1 MHVPKVMKAVICP
14 TTGPISVLQIQQTEV
29 PVPQSGQVLIK
40 ILGFGINRAGQ
51 IESQFR
57 PELQESNEFLE
68 MFTRQGHSP
77 GVQFPRIIGI
87 ECIGTVAAHHAPAP
101 GTAGLP
107 IGTRVAT
114 CMGGLGREI
123 PGSYAEYVCVPAENV
138 RLFLQTS
145 LPVATLASLPEMFQ
159 TTWGALVKGLD
170 FKRGESLLVRGA
182 TSSIGICA
190 IQMARYLGAS
200 RIGSTTRSE
209 ARTGMLKDHGAD
221 EVYVDDG
228 SIEADVS
235 ASSAGKFDKIL
246 ELVGTTTLRDSAR
259 CAVEMGTVC
268 MAGIQ
273 GGEWELTEF
282 SPFEFLPNRV
292 RLSVYGGGPDDF
304 RACPWEELIQAVE
317 HGKIKVPVTV
327 FRLDEIQKVHEIL
340 ESGGGGAKLV
350 VVISED

>member
-1 MHVPKVMKAVICP
+1 MLVPKVMKAVICP
-14 TTGPISVLQIQQTEV
+14 TTGPISVLQIQQIAV
-29 PVPQSGQVLIK
+29 PVPQPGQVLIK
-40 ILGFGINRAGQ
+40 ILGFGINRA
-51 IESQFR
+51 
-57 PELQESNEFLE
+57 E

-101 GTAGLP
+101 GTAGLS
-107 IGTRVAT
+107 IGARVAT

-138 RLFLQTS
+138 RPFPQTS

-200 RIGSTTRSE
+200 RIGGTTRSE
-209 ARTGMLKDHGAD
+209 ARTSMLKDHGAD
-221 EVYVDDG
+221 EVYVDGG
-228 SIEADVS
+228 SIEAGVS
-235 ASSAGKFDKIL
+235 ASSAGKFDKVL

-273 GGEWELTEF
+273 GGEWELTQF

-317 HGKIKVPVTV
+317 DGKIKVPVKG
-327 FRLDEIQKVHEIL
+327 FSLDEIQKVHEIL

>member
-1 MHVPKVMKAVICP
+1 
-14 TTGPISVLQIQQTEV
+14 
-29 PVPQSGQVLIK
+29 
-40 ILGFGINRAGQ
+40 
-51 IESQFR
+51 
-57 PELQESNEFLE
+57 

-87 ECIGTVAAHHAPAP
+87 ECIGTIAAHHASAP
-101 GTAGLP
+101 GTSGLP

-138 RLFLQTS
+138 RSFPQTS
-145 LPVATLASLPEMFQ
+145 LPIATLASLPEMFQ

-170 FKRGESLLVRGA
+170 FKRGESLLIRGA

-200 RIGSTTRSE
+200 RIGGTTRSE
-209 ARTGMLKDHGAD
+209 ARSSMLKDHGAD
-221 EVYVDDG
+221 EVYVDGG

-235 ASSAGKFDKIL
+235 ASSGGKFDKIL

-273 GGEWELTEF
+273 GGEWELTQF

-292 RLSVYGGGPDDF
+292 RLSVYSGGPDDF
-304 RACPWEELIQAVE
+304 RACPWDELTQAVE
-317 HGKIKVPVTV
+317 DGKIKVPVQA

>member
-1 MHVPKVMKAVICP
+1 MHVPKVMRAVICP
-14 TTGPISVLQIQQTEV
+14 TTGPISVLQIQQTAV

-40 ILGFGINRAGQ
+40 ILGFGINRA
-51 IESQFR
+51 
-57 PELQESNEFLE
+57 E

-77 GVQFPRIIGI
+77 GVQFPRIVGI
-87 ECIGTVAAHHAPAP
+87 ECIGTVAAHHTPAP

-138 RLFLQTS
+138 RPFPQTS
-145 LPVATLASLPEMFQ
+145 LPIATLASLPEMFQ

-200 RIGSTTRSE
+200 RIGGTTRSE

-221 EVYVDDG
+221 EVYVDGG

-235 ASSAGKFDKIL
+235 ASSSSGKFDKIL

-273 GGEWELTEF
+273 GGEWELTQF

-292 RLSVYGGGPDDF
+292 RLSVYGGGPADF
-304 RACPWEELIQAVE
+304 RACPWDELIQAVE
-317 HGKIKVPVTV
+317 DGKIRVPVQA